1 MTTQS
6 FNARRR
12 RRGKGA
18 RTGAP
23 ATAAALLLL
32 VAVPAW
38 ANPDGGVVVRGEA
51 AITHAPGEVVVHQ
64 RSGKTV
70 VNWNGFSVEDGEVT
84 RFKQP
89 GKDSIALN
97 RVVGKNASRI
107 DGKLQADGHVWVVNR
122 NGVTVGP
129 KGRVDATGFLATT
142 ADIDDNDF
150 MAGNH
155 RFAKPSPNPNA
166 KVINQGTIS
175 LGAQGFGALVAPHAR
190 NDGVIE
196 GRLAKVVIGGAETFT
211 LDLYGDGLIQFD
223 ATSKVKQRPEG
234 VSALAVN
241 TGTITADGGTVLI
254 TATAAAGVVEDVI
267 NLGGRVQAKSFAA
280 SPGRIILRGGDE
292 GVVRVTGTLDVSGA
306 EPVAKGGRV
315 DIRGKRVLL
324 TETARVKASGPAGGG
339 EVLIGG
345 DQSGQGPGPNAED
358 TVVMAGAEVSA
369 DAEVAGDGGRVIVYA
384 DKTAK
389 VYGSLSA
396 RGGPQSG
403 AGGFVETSGKG
414 WLDVQV
420 TPDVVAPNGAGGTWL
435 IDPADLTVDT
445 GPNANLADTEGD
457 PRIFSPTGE
466 SAVLNSDLL
475 AAALS
480 QGTNVS
486 ITTIGSVGSGLQ
498 FGDITFAA
506 KVLASDSQTG
516 SLSVSAQG
524 GVYFNSTLDLSG
536 NLVVSSIDGP
546 IQEGPSGS
554 LIVGGT
560 SSFDAGANPITL
572 ENPDNAF
579 SDTVSLSNRSDP
591 VTSADYPVSLVNGG
605 NLTLHEVAVGGNL
618 AVKVVD
624 GSIDQTE
631 LGSVEVDG
639 NSTFTATAGYIGLF
653 NDSNDFI
660 GPVTLTAREYAV
672 LSDTNDLQVGT
683 TVTEGL
689 EGFGADLSAGG
700 ALTLDVSDIAG
711 ALWARA
717 HDHIID
723 TGTLLVGGP
732 AVFTTR
738 NDNDAS
744 IILEDSNSQ
753 FGSLLAE
760 TLDTDYAVADG
771 TISIRQSGA
780 MSIEHFAT
788 LGSARFEAASFSHIG
803 DFDPIDPEAPTAQAH
818 DLFLV
823 ATAAGIELPFIQ
835 LDGALGV
842 QAAGAITQVGALRV
856 GGAAAFDAA
865 GHTITLTAT
874 GNDLTGAVSL
884 TNSGPNAAQ
893 LFNSGA
899 LHLVATHVGGD
910 LSVTAL
916 GAISGGGLT
925 VGGAANFATRN
936 DAGAAI
942 TLNAGASQFGTVSA
956 RSLDAQGSATRGGA
970 ISILQSGAMTIV
982 GVQTTGTATLKAGTI
997 AGLGVISNVTNLS
1010 LTATVGGIVL
1020 PAFTLTGYLTAVA
1033 AGPITQGGALRVGG
1047 TSNFNA
1053 AAGAITLSDPG
1064 NALTG
1069 VVSLTNSGPNPV
1081 NLVNGRALF
1090 LGASSLGSGT
1100 ATFAGSPTYLGADI
1114 TTAGGPLRFQDP
1126 VVLTANVA
1134 LDTTNR
1140 GSAPVGAAIDLVSV
1154 DADGVVAGTD
1164 GASAIIDRTLNLNAG
1179 SGGAINVTGAIG
1191 AAGALAGLTIANSGG
1206 ATFTGPVSVTT
1217 GAGLVVLTGTAAGQR
1232 IRFAGG
1238 LNATTLTADA
1248 QGYDLRLGGLS
1259 TLAADTHLSNTGL
1272 LILDDGAAALFQG
1285 GLDHTSGSSHL
1296 GGTLR
1301 TLGQPLDLGAVTLI
1315 GNASIDTTNSR
1326 AAATGASIHL
1336 ASVDADATANVRT
1349 LALDAGT
1356 GGTIEVA
1363 GAIGATGALAGLTV
1377 IDSNG
1382 ATFGGPARVTAG
1394 SGAVTLTDTSAG
1406 QTIRFSNG
1414 LTATTLAT
1422 SAQGYGLALLGTA
1435 NRLDTASTFNNLGSL
1450 TLGGAAGDTLTFVGG
1465 LTANAPGA
1473 VNLAGT
1479 LTTLGSTLAFGRPV
1493 TLIGDTTL
1501 AAGTGDIR
1509 LAAVDGAHTLTLN
1522 SAGTTRLT
1530 GTIGGQTRIR
1540 SLTTDAPGSTDL
1552 GADISA
1558 QGNSLIFNDPV
1569 VLRANLVLT
1578 DEGAITFAQ
1587 TLDGPFDL
1595 TLEARGQVRVQGAVG
1610 ADAPLGTLTLADSA
1624 GASFAAITAQRLN
1637 LAGTAGAITL
1647 TGVFD
1652 LGTLITAASG
1662 YDLALL
1668 GGGIVTGQTATS
1680 FLNTGALTLGDG
1692 AADSTVF
1699 SGGLTATAPRTVN
1712 LAGTISSATGPISLG
1727 AGTLTAATI
1736 LNSGGGAVALASL
1749 AGGAQNL
1756 TLGGATT
1763 VLGAVTNLGSGAGP
1777 ALTVASGVTGLV
1789 WFQGSLGANSGLA
1802 ALAGSSLRFDGDVTL
1817 GNGDTAT
1824 SLLGTVQLDGLNFSG
1839 FDGLSF
1845 GATRLSGGPVTLNS
1859 NGGNSALASL
1869 IGGGQNLTL
1878 AAGIGAGTTTV
1889 TGPVSDLGSGTGPV
1903 LTVANGVTGLV
1914 WFQGPLGG
1922 NAGLVA
1928 LADSSRLRFDGDV
1941 TLGNGDTA
1949 TGLPGSVQLD
1959 GLSFSGFDGLSFG
1972 ATRLSGAPV
1981 TLNSNGGNI
1990 ALASLIGGGQ
2000 NLTLAAGIG
2009 AGTTTVTGPVS
2020 DLGSGTGPALT
2031 VANGVTGLVRFQG
2044 PLGANAGLV
2053 ALADSSLRFDGD
2065 VTLGNGD
2072 TATSLLGT
2080 VQLDGLSFS
2089 GFDGLS
2095 FGATRLSGGPVTL
2108 NSNGGNIALA
2118 SLIGGGQNLT
2128 LAAGI
2133 GAGTTTVAGPVSD
2146 LGSGTGPVLTVA
2158 NGVTGLVR
2166 FQGPLGGNAGLV
2178 ALADSSRLRFDG
2190 DVTLGNGDT
2199 ATSLPGTVTLDGLAF
2214 SGNDGISLGATAVT
2228 GTSTV
2233 DANGSALAL
2242 GAVTLSDGVTLTLG
2256 TGSADPI
2263 RVASVTGPAVAVLPS
2278 NLTFNTTG
2286 SITVIGP
2293 VALDHGALT
2302 VTQSGGAT
2310 FGGAVHATDVTLTDT
2325 SGAIAFNAALTADT
2339 LTTEN
2344 QDYSVALNAGGNL
2357 TNLVAFRNTGAV
2369 TLNGAVGGLTFGAGV
2384 ATAGNAS
2391 NPSGTNLA
2399 GTLVSTQGPLTL
2411 GAVTLTAAT
2420 SLDSGGGAIT
2430 LASLVGGGQNL
2441 TLAAGVGAGTT
2452 TVAGPVSDL
2461 GSGTGAA
2468 LTVANGVTGLV
2479 WFQGPLGGNAG
2490 LVALADSSSLRFD
2503 GDVTLGNG
2511 NTATSLLGTVQ
2522 LDGLNFSGFDGLSFG
2537 ATRLSGGPVTLNSNG
2552 GNSAL
2557 ASLIGGGQNLTL
2569 AAGIGAGTTT
2579 VAGPVSDL
2587 GSGTGPALTVAS
2599 GVTGLVWFQGSLG
2612 ANAGLAAL
2620 AGSSLRFDGDVT
2632 LGNGDTATSLLG
2644 TVQLD
2649 GLNFSGFDGL
2659 SFGATRL
2666 SGGPVT
2672 LNSNGGNSALASL
2685 IGGGQNLTLAA
2696 GIGAGTTTVA
2706 GPVSDLG
2713 SGTGPALTVASGVT
2727 GLVWFQGSLGAN
2739 AGLAALAGSSLRFD
2753 GDVTLGNGDT
2763 ATSLLGT
2770 VQLDG
2775 LNFSGFDGLIFGATR
2790 LSGGPVT
2797 LNSNRGNSA
2806 LASLIGGGQNLTLA
2820 AGIGA
2825 GTTTVAGPVSDLGSG
2840 AGPALT
2846 VASGVTGLVWFQGP
2860 LGGNAGLV
2868 ALADSSR
2875 LRFDGDVTLGNG
2887 DTATSLPGSVQL
2899 DGLNFSGFG
2908 GLTLGATTL
2917 SGGPVALD
2925 SNGGNLR
2932 LAALAGGAQN
2942 LTLTAGIAGGT
2953 TTVTGNV
2960 GDLGTGTGAAL
2971 TVGDGV
2977 TGLVWFQGS
2986 LGGNAGLVALA
2997 DTSHLRFDGDVTLA
3011 DGDTGT
3017 SLPGGVQLD
3026 GLSLSVHDGL
3036 TLGLTWVSADTTVNG
3051 NGSALDLGVTTLADG
3066 VTLTLGTG
3074 SADSIAVASVS
3085 GTAGLDAS
3093 HLTFN
3098 STRAISVGD
3107 IGNDI
3112 GTLSVANSGGA
3123 SFAGITAQTLTLVDT
3138 TGTITV
3144 TDAFSLG
3151 TLDTATAA
3159 FDLALLGGG
3168 AVAGSAPTRFN
3179 NTGRLTLGDAA
3190 GDHFSFAAGLIA
3202 IPGAISLAGSIST
3215 IDAVLTLTPVVTLTA
3230 NLVLS
3235 SGSGDIRLAAVDGN
3249 HSLTLDSAGT
3259 TWLTGIIG
3267 GLTPLQ
3273 SLTTDAPGST
3283 HLAADISAQGNSLTF
3298 DDWVY
3303 LDQNVVLRDRGD
3315 ITFMQGIDNHY
3326 DLTLATDGQVLIQ
3339 GPVGSLTP
3347 LQTLTL
3353 QHSTG
3358 ALLTAVTADTL
3369 DLAGTSGAI
3378 AIVGNLN
3385 LGTLS
3390 TGGDYDLSLLG
3401 GLNTVAA
3408 AVTFANTGGLTLGGQ
3423 AAAIA
3428 TFVGG
3433 VRVAG
3438 PSSLT
3443 LAGSIRAPDQPITLS
3458 GIMLLSADTMLDT
3471 TGSVVG
3477 PGDGAITLAG
3487 TLDGPSSMDSVGGPG
3502 ATLTLVAGT
3511 GDLTQGAVIGGSRP
3525 LRSLTA
3531 DGQDLTLSGPVT
3543 VTEGLA
3549 LSALGA
3555 IDGAGL
3561 LTAANLT
3568 LDAQTG
3574 IGAGTRLAL
3583 ATPLILARSTAGTIA
3598 LGNTRAGAATVSSVT
3613 TGGNGDILIGQT
3625 GGGALS
3631 VAQAGTA
3638 AGAIR
3643 LRSSAG
3649 LTTGAITAGG
3659 GGAIDYG
3666 AGAAGIR
3673 IEGPT
3678 SAPGGAVVIQTPG
3691 ALATGP
3697 GGSIS
3702 AQALRI
3708 LDAAMVGAASQPL
3721 QTTVAALT
3729 LTNVGATF
3737 LRNAGSLLV
3746 NDSTLTGGL
3755 DLGTLGDLTLMGIN
3769 TPGQVVTLTA
3779 GGAIIDG
3786 NGTALNLIAD
3796 TLNVQ
3801 SGAGIGLLDWLG
3813 LAVGTLNAA
3822 SQSGNID
3829 IASSRTSTLTLSGL
3843 AADAGFIR
3851 VATGGPLIIGG
3862 SVRAGGLVELTT
3874 AGLLAVNAPV
3884 SGGTLTLG
3892 GGTIAFGPF
3901 GALTSKGTLSATAL
3915 TGDLSMSDGTLVQA
3929 GGAVTLS
3936 AAGNVALG
3944 RVTAGANPIS
3954 VTARAGAIL
3963 DHTAAEGPGNENLVG
3978 GDLSLEAATGIGTAG
3993 AAGDLDTAAARL
4005 DARTTGA
4012 GGIYI
4017 DETDALQLG
4026 NQAALTTGGPGADII
4041 VTAVG
4046 PLTIA
4051 RDIRVSGSG
4060 DVWLTTAGY
4069 YGDLLVNANV
4079 ETATGDIALISGAGI
4094 QRSGA
4099 AVLRNTVFDQGT
4111 VSLCAEE
4118 GIGTE
4123 AAPIL
4128 LDAAVVAAFSAGRN
4142 GNSGIWLTQVE
4153 GLQGSLTFGPTP
4165 CPCANQGPPRTA
4177 APTLPAPIA
4186 AAPPAAAQEP
4196 PPTTTPPTTT
4206 LMTRGFVT
4214 ANWATIRGGWAA
4226 LAPAWA
4232 QKLTPLRFQAFTL
4245 ADEFAVPDFGSI
4257 EESELLYLSGGNLD
4271 LWGPS
4276 AQADAERRRR
4286 EEQETADAT
4295 RSAP

>member
-1889 TGPVSDLGSGTGPV
+1889 AGPVSDLGSGTGPALTVASGVTGLVWFQGSLGANAGLAALAGSSLRFDGDVTLGNGDTATSLLGTVQLDGLNFSGFDGLIFGATRLSGGPVTLNSNRGNSALASLIGGGQNLTLAAGIGAGTTTVAGPVSDLGSGAGPALTVASGVTGLVWFQGPLGGNAGLVALADSSLRFDGDVTLGNGDTATGLPGSVQLDGLSFSGFDGLSFGATRLSGGPVTLNSNGGNSALASLIGGGQNLTLAAGIGAGTTTVTGPVSDLGSGTGPV

-2579 VAGPVSDL
+2579 V
-2587 GSGTGPALTVAS
+2587 T
-2599 GVTGLVWFQGSLG
+2599 
-2612 ANAGLAAL
+2612 
-2620 AGSSLRFDGDVT
+2620 
-2632 LGNGDTATSLLG
+2632 
-2644 TVQLD
+2644 
-2649 GLNFSGFDGL
+2649 
-2659 SFGATRL
+2659 
-2666 SGGPVT
+2666 
-2672 LNSNGGNSALASL
+2672 
-2685 IGGGQNLTLAA
+2685 
-2696 GIGAGTTTVA
+2696 
-2706 GPVSDLG
+2706 
-2713 SGTGPALTVASGVT
+2713 
-2727 GLVWFQGSLGAN
+2727 
-2739 AGLAALAGSSLRFD
+2739 
-2753 GDVTLGNGDT
+2753 
-2763 ATSLLGT
+2763 
-2770 VQLDG
+2770 
-2775 LNFSGFDGLIFGATR
+2775 
-2790 LSGGPVT
+2790 
-2797 LNSNRGNSA
+2797 
-2806 LASLIGGGQNLTLA
+2806 
-2820 AGIGA
+2820 
-2825 GTTTVAGPVSDLGSG
+2825 GPVSDLGSG

-4276 AQADAERRRR
+4276 AQADEERRRR

>member
-1889 TGPVSDLGSGTGPV
+1889 TGPVSDLGSG
-1903 LTVANGVTGLV
+1903 
-1914 WFQGPLGG
+1914 
-1922 NAGLVA
+1922 
-1928 LADSSRLRFDGDV
+1928 
-1941 TLGNGDTA
+1941 
-1949 TGLPGSVQLD
+1949 
-1959 GLSFSGFDGLSFG
+1959 
-1972 ATRLSGAPV
+1972 
-1981 TLNSNGGNI
+1981 
-1990 ALASLIGGGQ
+1990 
-2000 NLTLAAGIG
+2000 
-2009 AGTTTVTGPVS
+2009 
-2020 DLGSGTGPALT
+2020 
-2031 VANGVTGLVRFQG
+2031 
-2044 PLGANAGLV
+2044 
-2053 ALADSSLRFDGD
+2053 
-2065 VTLGNGD
+2065 
-2072 TATSLLGT
+2072 
-2080 VQLDGLSFS
+2080 
-2089 GFDGLS
+2089 
-2095 FGATRLSGGPVTL
+2095 
-2108 NSNGGNIALA
+2108 
-2118 SLIGGGQNLT
+2118 
-2128 LAAGI
+2128 
-2133 GAGTTTVAGPVSD
+2133 
-2146 LGSGTGPVLTVA
+2146 
-2158 NGVTGLVR
+2158 
-2166 FQGPLGGNAGLV
+2166 
-2178 ALADSSRLRFDG
+2178 
-2190 DVTLGNGDT
+2190 
-2199 ATSLPGTVTLDGLAF
+2199 
-2214 SGNDGISLGATAVT
+2214 
-2228 GTSTV
+2228 
-2233 DANGSALAL
+2233 
-2242 GAVTLSDGVTLTLG
+2242 
-2256 TGSADPI
+2256 
-2263 RVASVTGPAVAVLPS
+2263 
-2278 NLTFNTTG
+2278 
-2286 SITVIGP
+2286 
-2293 VALDHGALT
+2293 
-2302 VTQSGGAT
+2302 
-2310 FGGAVHATDVTLTDT
+2310 
-2325 SGAIAFNAALTADT
+2325 
-2339 LTTEN
+2339 
-2344 QDYSVALNAGGNL
+2344 
-2357 TNLVAFRNTGAV
+2357 
-2369 TLNGAVGGLTFGAGV
+2369 
-2384 ATAGNAS
+2384 
-2391 NPSGTNLA
+2391 
-2399 GTLVSTQGPLTL
+2399 
-2411 GAVTLTAAT
+2411 
-2420 SLDSGGGAIT
+2420 
-2430 LASLVGGGQNL
+2430 
-2441 TLAAGVGAGTT
+2441 
-2452 TVAGPVSDL
+2452 
-2461 GSGTGAA
+2461 
-2468 LTVANGVTGLV
+2468 
-2479 WFQGPLGGNAG
+2479 
-2490 LVALADSSSLRFD
+2490 
-2503 GDVTLGNG
+2503 
-2511 NTATSLLGTVQ
+2511 
-2522 LDGLNFSGFDGLSFG
+2522 
-2537 ATRLSGGPVTLNSNG
+2537 
-2552 GNSAL
+2552 
-2557 ASLIGGGQNLTL
+2557 
-2569 AAGIGAGTTT
+2569 
-2579 VAGPVSDL
+2579 
-2587 GSGTGPALTVAS
+2587 
-2599 GVTGLVWFQGSLG
+2599 
-2612 ANAGLAAL
+2612 
-2620 AGSSLRFDGDVT
+2620 
-2632 LGNGDTATSLLG
+2632 
-2644 TVQLD
+2644 
-2649 GLNFSGFDGL
+2649 
-2659 SFGATRL
+2659 
-2666 SGGPVT
+2666 
-2672 LNSNGGNSALASL
+2672 
-2685 IGGGQNLTLAA
+2685 
-2696 GIGAGTTTVA
+2696 
-2706 GPVSDLG
+2706 
-2713 SGTGPALTVASGVT
+2713 
-2727 GLVWFQGSLGAN
+2727 
-2739 AGLAALAGSSLRFD
+2739 
-2753 GDVTLGNGDT
+2753 
-2763 ATSLLGT
+2763 
-2770 VQLDG
+2770 
-2775 LNFSGFDGLIFGATR
+2775 
-2790 LSGGPVT
+2790 
-2797 LNSNRGNSA
+2797 
-2806 LASLIGGGQNLTLA
+2806 
-2820 AGIGA
+2820 
-2825 GTTTVAGPVSDLGSG
+2825 